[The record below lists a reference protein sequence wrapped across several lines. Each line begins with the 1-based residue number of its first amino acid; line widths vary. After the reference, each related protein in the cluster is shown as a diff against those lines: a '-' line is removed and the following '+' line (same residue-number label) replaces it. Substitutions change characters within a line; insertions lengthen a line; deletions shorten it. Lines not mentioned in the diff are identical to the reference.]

1 MEFPTTP
8 DNIHLLT
15 ARAIFPRLEVAP
27 AAVAG
32 IERLILLCFTNR
44 CGSWL
49 LADLLRTSGRIGVAG
64 EALNGDEMARAAD
77 RGRLRS
83 FSAFVEREI
92 AGPAVQ
98 GCVVLKC
105 GVLHLE
111 LLGRSGLLGL
121 LAARTLFLHM
131 ERLDRLGQAIS
142 WVIAEQTGQWRS
154 GAAVA
159 GEPAYSF
166 AGIDAAMERFAQDNR
181 RFDHFFGRNGLVPR
195 HVTYE
200 ALVRAPE
207 AVAAAVVEGVFEDAP
222 RFDMQQVMFARQA
235 GARNAAWRARF
246 LAERAG

>member
-1 MEFPTTP
+1 MEFPTSA

-32 IERLILLCFTNR
+32 VERLILLCFTNR
-44 CGSWL
+44 SGSWL

-83 FSAFVEREI
+83 FSAFVEHEI
-92 AGPAVQ
+92 AGRAVA
-98 GCVVLKC
+98 GSVVLKC
-105 GVLHLE
+105 GLLHLE
-111 LLGRSGLLGL
+111 LLGRSGLLEL
-121 LAARTLFLHM
+121 LAERTVFVHI

-154 GAAVA
+154 GAAAAA

-166 AGIDAAMERFAQDNR
+166 AAIDAAMGRFAEDNR

-207 AVAAAVVEGVFEDAP
+207 AVAAAAVDGLFDLAP
-222 RFDMQQVMFARQA
+222 RFDMGQVMFARQA

-246 LAERAG
+246 LAERG

>member
-1 MEFPTTP
+1 MEVPTTP

-32 IERLILLCFTNR
+32 IERMILLCFTNR
-44 CGSWL
+44 SGSWL
-49 LADLLRTSGRIGVAG
+49 LADLLRTSGMVGVAG

-77 RGRLRS
+77 RGRLRD
-83 FSAFVEREI
+83 FSAFVAHEI
-92 AGPAVQ
+92 AGRAVQ
-98 GCVVLKC
+98 GAVLLKC
-105 GVLHLE
+105 GLLHLE
-111 LLGRSGLLGL
+111 LMGRSGLLDVLG
-121 LAARTLFLHM
+121 
-131 ERLDRLGQAIS
+131 ERVRFVHIERVDRLGQAIS

-154 GAAVA
+154 GGVAA

-166 AGIDAAMERFAQDNR
+166 AAIAAAMERFAEDNR

-200 ALVRAPE
+200 ALVAAPE
-207 AVAAAVVEGVFEDAP
+207 AVAGAVVEGMFEVAP
-222 RFDMQQVMFARQA
+222 RFDMGQVMFSRQA

-246 LAERAG
+246 LAERGG